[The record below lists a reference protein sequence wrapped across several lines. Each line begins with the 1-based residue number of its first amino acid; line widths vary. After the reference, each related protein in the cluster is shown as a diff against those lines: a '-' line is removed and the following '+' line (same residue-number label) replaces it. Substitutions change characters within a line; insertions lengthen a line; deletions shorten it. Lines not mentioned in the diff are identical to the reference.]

1 MSALSPWSKTL
12 LVACQLLL
20 FNLLYS
26 SPSIPEADN
35 QQLIPDLEGDI
46 LFLTDSSGSVSH
58 YEFAKVK
65 EFMVRLLRPFYIGP
79 NDVQVS
85 IVHISTI
92 PTLEFPFDRFR
103 SNSDLLSAVKNMTQK
118 MGDTNTGKA
127 LQYAKD
133 TIFTDATGSRAGIP
147 KVLVWVTD
155 GISTDD
161 ILQPMN
167 LLKDFGVH
175 AFIVS
180 TGRGNYVELS
190 EAASQPTENHLYFV
204 EVDDLPIILDEL
216 LDSIIEVIRTKRLRA
231 YDITSRGFQ
240 LNWPPFFSD
249 DAGYYVLK
257 YYSATEPNRKI
268 SQNLPGSQTSL
279 KVANLHPGTTYE
291 VTLIPETNVGL
302 MKPQTITVTTLKE
315 LIVPKS
321 LSAYDITS
329 SGFKIQ
335 WSPLFSTYPGSY
347 VLEYYSVT
355 DPQMKYTQK
364 LSGDQTSL
372 KVSNLYPGTS
382 YEVTLIPKSDV
393 VFITPQKITVTTL
406 KEVIVPKSLRAYNI
420 TSSGFRLQWSPLFS
434 TDAGYYVLEYY
445 PTTDRQRKYTQK
457 LSGDQTSLE
466 VSNLYPGT
474 SYEVTLIP
482 HSNVV
487 FIPEQKITVTTLKE
501 VIVPKSLSA
510 YNITSSGFRLQWSP
524 LFSTYPGSYVLEIYS
539 ATDPQKKYTQN
550 LSGDQTSLEVSNLYP
565 GSSYEVTLIP
575 QSNVVFIAPQK
586 ITVTTLKEMIVPKSL
601 RAYNIT
607 SRGFRLQ
614 WSPLFSTDAGY
625 YVLEYYPTTDRQ
637 RKYTQKLSGD
647 QTSLEVSNLYPGTS
661 YEVTLIPHSNVV
673 FIPEQKITVTT
684 LKEVM
689 IPKSLSAY
697 NITSSSFQLQWSP
710 LFSTYPGSY
719 VLEYYSATD
728 YHWKYIQNLLGDQTS
743 LKVSNLYPGSSYQVT
758 LIPQSNVIFI
768 APQKITV
775 TTLKDEVTPTQ
786 ILISES
792 KPHSFKVS
800 WSPKLDS
807 VSHYQVL
814 YSPLRRG
821 SAKSVIVGGSQNTTV
836 LENLLPNTTYLVTV
850 IAQYKSG
857 LEKAL
862 SAKACTLEENSQIRH
877 LHFQSMNPNSL
888 QASWEQAD
896 GNVLGYKVR
905 CRRQAG
911 PPSLQSVAPQMNSV
925 IVTGLAPG
933 TANRICVTP
942 VYSGQKGKALCKTTY
957 IQPGPHGLQFHCLHC
972 AGV

>member
-393 VFITPQKITVTTL
+393 VFITP
-406 KEVIVPKSLRAYNI
+406 
-420 TSSGFRLQWSPLFS
+420 
-434 TDAGYYVLEYY
+434 
-445 PTTDRQRKYTQK
+445 
-457 LSGDQTSLE
+457 
-466 VSNLYPGT
+466 
-474 SYEVTLIP
+474 
-482 HSNVV
+482 
-487 FIPEQKITVTTLKE
+487 QKITVTTLKE

-957 IQPGPHGLQFHCLHC
+957 IQPASVPATYQPQKQICQQGQNC
-972 AGV
+972 

>member
-586 ITVTTLKEMIVPKSL
+586 ITVTTLK
-601 RAYNIT
+601 
-607 SRGFRLQ
+607 
-614 WSPLFSTDAGY
+614 
-625 YVLEYYPTTDRQ
+625 
-637 RKYTQKLSGD
+637 
-647 QTSLEVSNLYPGTS
+647 
-661 YEVTLIPHSNVV
+661 
-673 FIPEQKITVTT
+673 
-684 LKEVM
+684 
-689 IPKSLSAY
+689 
-697 NITSSSFQLQWSP
+697 
-710 LFSTYPGSY
+710 
-719 VLEYYSATD
+719 
-728 YHWKYIQNLLGDQTS
+728 
-743 LKVSNLYPGSSYQVT
+743 
-758 LIPQSNVIFI
+758 
-768 APQKITV
+768 
-775 TTLKDEVTPTQ
+775 DEVTPTQ

-957 IQPGPHGLQFHCLHC
+957 IQPASVPATYQPQKQICQQGQNC
-972 AGV
+972 